1 MSQRF
6 RPRLRSGIVVVA
18 TLSLLAAACTPSAFQ
33 NRAAESEREGEE
45 ESLQVIASRGPRQL
59 PILVV
64 REKIGESGEAERFG
78 GPAAAA
84 YEDRAIPRAN
94 IRFKQVKK
102 AIAAAA
108 SIPSARSGGLS
119 APLTAGWQELGPV
132 TPTVPAI
139 ATYTDRATQNS
150 GRVTSMAIAPTC
162 VPGNCK
168 IWVGAA
174 GGGVWFAPD
183 ALAAE
188 PAWQPLDA
196 GITSNSIGSLAVDP
210 INPNKVY
217 AGTGEPNGSGDS
229 EAGVG
234 LFTSTDGGPWTLVP
248 ASVPI
253 ARDRSI
259 GSIAIDPTDPNHYYL
274 GTAVA
279 RHGSSSSNGGRRTPP
294 NAPTLGV
301 YETTD
306 GGASFD
312 SDLHPRLRTRRP
324 RRRATTGSRAAS
336 TGS

>member
-1 MSQRF
+1 M
-6 RPRLRSGIVVVA
+6 
-18 TLSLLAAACTPSAFQ
+18 
-33 NRAAESEREGEE
+33 
-45 ESLQVIASRGPRQL
+45 
-59 PILVV
+59 
-64 REKIGESGEAERFG
+64 
-78 GPAAAA
+78 
-84 YEDRAIPRAN
+84 
-94 IRFKQVKK
+94 
-102 AIAAAA
+102 
-108 SIPSARSGGLS
+108 
-119 APLTAGWQELGPV
+119 

-162 VPGNCK
+162 VPGDCE

-174 GGGVWFAPD
+174 GGGVWYAPD

-210 INPNKVY
+210 NDPNRIF

-259 GSIAIDPTDPNHYYL
+259 GSIAIDPTDPDHYFI

-279 RHGSSSSNGGRRTPP
+279 RHGSSSANGGRRTPP
-294 NAPTLGV
+294 DAPTLGL

-306 GGASFD
+306 GGATFD
-312 SDLHPRLRTRRP
+312 LVFIARPEPGARLR
-324 RRRATTGSRAAS
+324 RRRLVPGWREQDPARPERPGDGLRRAVRLRAVAS
-336 TGS
+336 ITRDRRDDAIPPGLPDVPPGRHVR